1 MADTS
6 FMARFGARLVTN
18 GYAILPIGP
27 GTKKP
32 GQFKRGAWVDY
43 PEWNRHAARP
53 TTEVEV
59 ATWSAWPDC
68 GVGIVGG
75 AVAAIDI
82 DIADDADLAIRIEK
96 RARDCFGDTPALR
109 IGKAPKRML
118 IYRTATPF
126 RGIKRHPLEVLCLG
140 QQFVAYAEHP
150 ATHAPYVW
158 PEEGLADIDISD
170 LPEITAEAAAAFLE
184 EATALLPEALRQRG
198 FAKASPDAEHLRSHS
213 QVGTLPAI
221 EAALAWLPNAELDYD
236 SWMRI
241 GMALKGALGDDGAD
255 LFFAWSAQAA
265 KDVAETTAKA
275 WASFKPD
282 RIGAGT
288 IYHLAM
294 ERGWKPDGALRL
306 DGSVAN
312 ESVHPAAGLLSALK
326 DAHSEPGLSPGED
339 KPVQSRVPP
348 APTLDRLDGVLKLM
362 VDHIVASAIRPQ
374 PWLAVGASL
383 TALGTLMGRKVRT
396 ESNLRSNLNVVGI
409 AESGGGKDH
418 ARKAIKEIFAQ
429 AGFEAHLGG
438 ERIASGA
445 GLISALTRQPSSLF
459 QIDEFGRFMANVV
472 DKRRA
477 PKHLSEIWDLFTE
490 LATSAGTTFMG
501 AEYADQK
508 ERPRQD
514 IIEPCACVHGVSA
527 PGPFWDALSSGSL
540 QDGSL
545 ARFLVFR
552 SDDDIPDRSRR
563 PASLSDIPKALLKGV
578 RAVASVGAGARGN
591 LAQAGAATIR
601 PEPITVR
608 MLPEAVAIFDALDED
623 MTTRQRAALGTDQAA
638 VLARVWENTAKIA
651 LIKAVS
657 ANPRAPAI
665 RGIDAE
671 WARDLVAHCAATLL
685 VQAERY
691 IADTEAERHHKRV
704 LEIIRK
710 AGKNG
715 IKQRD
720 LTRKCQFLDPK
731 TRRETLDSLQ
741 ESEQITAFKSQSGGR
756 PARFYRIVSGT
767 YDNVKVPSIDGS

>member
-1 MADTS
+1 MGEINYMAE
-6 FMARFGARLVTN
+6 FGAGLIAN
-18 GYAILPIGP
+18 GYSILPIAP

-32 GQFKRGAWVDY
+32 GRYRSGAWGEFPGWPQY
-43 PEWNRHAARP
+43 GERCP
-53 TTEVEV
+53 TDLEV
-59 ATWSAWPDC
+59 ATWSKWPGAGI
-68 GVGIVGG
+68 GVVGG

-82 DIADDADLAIRIEK
+82 DIVEDPDLALEIEK
-96 RARDCFGDTPALR
+96 LCRTHLGDSPALR
-109 IGKAPKRML
+109 IGHAPKRL
-118 IYRTATPF
+118 LVYRAATPF
-126 RGIKRHPLEVLCLG
+126 KGIKRHPLEVLCAG
-140 QQFVAYAEHP
+140 QQFVAYAVHP
-150 ATHAPYVW
+150 DTGAPYVW
-158 PEEGLADIDISD
+158 PEEGLADLDIGS
-170 LPEITAEAAAAFLE
+170 LPEITEEQAHAFLD
-184 EATALLPEALRQRG
+184 AAMALIPEQLRPVRLETGPSDKLTVGLAQ
-198 FAKASPDAEHLRSHS
+198 E
-213 QVGTLPAI
+213 GTLPAI
-221 EAALAWLPNAELDYD
+221 KSALAWLPNADLDYD
-236 SWMRI
+236 SWMRV
-241 GMALKGALGDDGAD
+241 GMALKGALGDAGAG
-255 LFFAWSAQAA
+255 LFASWSGQAGKNDPA
-265 KDVAETTAKA
+265 FTDKS
-275 WASFKPD
+275 WAGYNPTS
-282 RIGAGT
+282 IGAGT
-288 IYHLAM
+288 IYHMAM
-294 ERGWKPDGALRL
+294 ERGWKPDAALVL
-306 DGSVAN
+306 DGSVNADP
-312 ESVHPAAGLLSALK
+312 VHPAAGLLAAMAGG
-326 DAHSEPGLSPGED
+326 DEGGDVEDD
-339 KPVQSRVPP
+339 KPTPINVPP
-348 APTLDRLDGVLKLM
+348 APSLDRLDGVLKLM

-418 ARKAIKEIFAQ
+418 ARKAIKEIFTQ
-429 AGFEAHLGG
+429 ARLEAHLGG
-438 ERIASGA
+438 ERLASGA

-514 IIEPCACVHGVSA
+514 IIEPCTSVHGVSA

-552 SDDDIPDRSRR
+552 SEDDIPDRNRR
-563 PASLSDIPKALLKGV
+563 PASLSELPKSLLKGV
-578 RAVASVGAGARGN
+578 KAVATVGSTSRGN
-591 LAQAGAATIR
+591 LAQIGSA
-601 PEPITVR
+601 TVR
-608 MLPEAVAIFDALDED
+608 PDPFTVPMNPEAIEIFDALDED
-623 MTTRQRAALGTDQAA
+623 MTARQRAALGTDQAA

-657 ANPRAPAI
+657 ANPRAPVI
-665 RGIDAE
+665 RGVDAT

-704 LEIIRK
+704 LEIVRK
-710 AGKNG
+710 AGKKG

-731 TRRETLDSLQ
+731 IRRDTLQSLQ
-741 ESEQITAFKSQSGGR
+741 ESEQITAVQIKGRGR
-756 PARFYRIVSGT
+756 PGT
-767 YDNVKVPSIDGS
+767 LYHAN